1 MTLFETRFNE
11 RMDRADERID
21 SLETRFNE
29 RMDRTDEAIV
39 KVREDVSEVKGM
51 VDLMVA
57 IATKS
62 ENERMAEAIIAMET
76 RRVEAAAGVITDRS
90 IHRYSQSKDAC
101 SFIGGK

>member
-1 MTLFETRFNE
+1 M
-11 RMDRADERID
+11 
-21 SLETRFNE
+21 ETRFNE

-39 KVREDVSEVKGM
+39 KVREDVSEVKGK

-76 RRVEAAAGVITDRS
+76 RRAAPAS
-90 IHRYSQSKDAC
+90 E
-101 SFIGGK
+101 